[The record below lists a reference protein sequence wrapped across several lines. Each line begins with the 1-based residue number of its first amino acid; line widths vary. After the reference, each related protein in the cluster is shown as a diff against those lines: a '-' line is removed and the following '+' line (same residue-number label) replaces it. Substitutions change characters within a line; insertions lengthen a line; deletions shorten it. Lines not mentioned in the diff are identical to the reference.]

1 MLCSRAMDAPLTR
14 TPDADA
20 MAHSIVDR
28 LNARIEKLPDAELL
42 RLLEDTV
49 YQERLRFE
57 EDPPKEGEQ
66 RDIDEAARVAL
77 GAERALWE
85 SSCRRLV
92 KGYTHEI
99 HNRFSKRAYGLGT
112 KVLPGVLT
120 RLVTATD
127 PTRLLSRDYD
137 PDSRLIIQG
146 EVELAQELIERG
158 TFILAPTHL
167 SNLDSP
173 LLGYALYRAGLPPVA
188 YGAGLNLFSNPVMA
202 FWMSRLGAY
211 TVDRRKQG
219 RIYKETLKDYS
230 TELLRHGVHQLFFPG
245 GTRSR
250 SGMVEKKLKK
260 GLLGTG
266 IQAWQEN
273 LAAGVEKPDIF
284 VVPATLSTS
293 IVLEA
298 ETLVSDALARE
309 GKSRYIITDDEFSRP
324 KDVASYLSR
333 VLNLDESI
341 HITFSAPLDLMGN
354 KVDRQGRSLGP
365 DGEPIDRARYVTDAA
380 GKVQWDPQR
389 DRVYTDRLADGI
401 VDAYHRDNVAHT
413 THLTAFVAWEL
424 LARKHKHL
432 DIFHLVRIDPSQRR
446 LSQQEFLAALDRA
459 LERLDELTTAGRI
472 RQSLSFSTDQARA
485 RAVLEGAIRRF
496 SSFHARDAI
505 RLEAGDLAV
514 DMELLYFYRNRLV
527 GYGLEESF

>member
-1 MLCSRAMDAPLTR
+1 MDVPLTR

-20 MAHSIVDR
+20 MAHKIVGRMNDR
-28 LNARIEKLPDAELL
+28 LQKMPDAQLL

-57 EDPPKEGEQ
+57 EDPPDELEQ

-77 GAERALWE
+77 SAERALWE

-99 HNRFSKRAYGLGT
+99 HNRFSSRAYGLGT
-112 KVLPGVLT
+112 RVLPGVLT

-127 PTRLLSRDYD
+127 PSRLLSRDYD

-146 EVELAQELIERG
+146 EVGIAQELLDKG

-250 SGMVEKKLKK
+250 SGMIEKKLKK

-273 LAAGVEKPDIF
+273 LAAGIAKPDIF

-354 KVDRQGRSLGP
+354 RVDAQGRSIGP

-380 GKVQWDPQR
+380 GEVQWDPQR
-389 DRVYTDRLADGI
+389 DRVYTDRLADAI
-401 VDAYHRDNVAHT
+401 VDAYHRDNVAHS
-413 THLTAFVAWEL
+413 THLAAFVAWEL
-424 LARKHKHL
+424 LARAHKHL
-432 DIFHLVRIDPSQRR
+432 DVFHLVRIDQSQRR
-446 LSQQEFLAALDRA
+446 LSQQEFLASLDRA
-459 LERLDELTTAGRI
+459 LTRVGELAEEGRI
-472 RQSLSFSTDQARA
+472 RRSMPESAREVLD
-485 RAVLEGAIRRF
+485 RAITRF

-505 RLEAGDLAV
+505 RLAGGELV
-514 DMELLYFYRNRLV
+514 LDMELLYFYRNRLV
-527 GYGLEESF
+527 GYGLEASF

>member
-1 MLCSRAMDAPLTR
+1 
-14 TPDADA
+14 
-20 MAHSIVDR
+20 
-28 LNARIEKLPDAELL
+28 
-42 RLLEDTV
+42 
-49 YQERLRFE
+49 
-57 EDPPKEGEQ
+57 
-66 RDIDEAARVAL
+66 
-77 GAERALWE
+77 
-85 SSCRRLV
+85 
-92 KGYTHEI
+92 
-99 HNRFSKRAYGLGT
+99 
-112 KVLPGVLT
+112 VLPGALT

-127 PTRLLSRDYD
+127 PARLLTRDYD

-146 EVELAQELIERG
+146 EVDTVRALVERG
-158 TFILAPTHL
+158 TVLLAPTHL

-173 LLGYALYRAGLPPVA
+173 LLGYALYRAGIPPVA

-230 TELLRHGVHQLFFPG
+230 TELLRLGVHQLFFPG

-273 LAAGVEKPDIF
+273 LAAGVAKPDIF

-341 HITFSAPLDLMGN
+341 HITFSTPLDLMGN
-354 KVDRQGRSLGP
+354 PVDAEGRSLGP
-365 DGEPIDRARYVTDAA
+365 DGEVIDRRRYVTDPSGA
-380 GKVQWDPQR
+380 VQWDPQR
-389 DRVYTDRLADGI
+389 DRVYTDRLASAI
-401 VDAYHRDNVAHT
+401 VDAYHADNVAHA
-413 THLTAFVAWEL
+413 THLAAFVAWEM
-424 LARKHKHL
+424 LAREHAHL
-432 DIFHLVRIDPSQRR
+432 DVFHLVRIDESRRRNSQATKAATWEACAT
-446 LSQQEFLAALDRA
+446 LSA
-459 LERLDELTTAGRI
+459 
-472 RQSLSFSTDQARA
+472 S
-485 RAVLEGAIRRF
+485 
-496 SSFHARDAI
+496 
-505 RLEAGDLAV
+505 
-514 DMELLYFYRNRLV
+514 
-527 GYGLEESF
+527 